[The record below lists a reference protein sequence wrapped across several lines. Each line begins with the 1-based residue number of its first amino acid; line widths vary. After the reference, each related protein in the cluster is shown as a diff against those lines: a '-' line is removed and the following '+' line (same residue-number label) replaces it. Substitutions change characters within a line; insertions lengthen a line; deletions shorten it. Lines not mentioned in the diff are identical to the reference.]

1 MECQEKENENII
13 YQNKRGNAKAVA
25 ILSVFLI
32 GKEDLKFQLKKLE
45 GKKCLK

>member
-13 YQNKRGNAKAVA
+13 YQNKRGHAKAVA

-32 GKEDLKFQLKKLE
+32 RKEGAK
-45 GKKCLK
+45 